1 MGEAGASILDSE
13 VEVMLNKQAIH
24 KVEAEEDEVVS
35 SFFAIPKKTPGKWI
49 PICSLIYTN
58 RFIRKTKFRMTT
70 TQMLKSWI
78 RPGYFFIL
86 INLQDAYFTI
96 LLAKEACRFCR
107 FTSKGTTFEYLCLMF
122 GLGSSARVYA
132 KLVKVVLTF
141 LRI

>member
-1 MGEAGASILDSE
+1 MWLTRGSAEETKTILDSTYKALE
-13 VEVMLNKQAIH
+13 
-24 KVEAEEDEVVS
+24 EAQRV
-35 SFFAIPKKTPGKWI
+35 AKKTPGKWH